1 MKFEKRSGDEAET
14 PSSGGLPLPALLAVA
29 VVILALL
36 GVVILRLRNR

>member
-1 MKFEKRSGDEAET
+1 MK
-14 PSSGGLPLPALLAVA
+14 PSLVRRMAVPAVCLLAVA